1 MPTFIA
7 LRRNIDYSNFLVLVV
22 FSFFPLL
29 RQMIMTVR
37 VFVRNHRQ
45 RCQSGI
51 VSNRLDLGA
60 AKTGRTL
67 IE

>member
-1 MPTFIA
+1 MTE
-7 LRRNIDYSNFLVLVV
+7 RVL
-22 FSFFPLL
+22 
-29 RQMIMTVR
+29 
-37 VFVRNHRQ
+37 VRNHRQ

-51 VSNRLDLGA
+51 VSNKIDLGA